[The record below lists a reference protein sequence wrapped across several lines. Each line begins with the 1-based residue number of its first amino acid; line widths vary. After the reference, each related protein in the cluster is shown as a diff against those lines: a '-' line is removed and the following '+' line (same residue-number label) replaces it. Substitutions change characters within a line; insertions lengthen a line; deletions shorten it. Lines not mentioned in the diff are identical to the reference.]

1 MEGNGVSYESYNQL
15 IAEYGKKQLQVIIL
29 MEEINRLNYR
39 YNELQAHLE
48 KAEEYIIHI
57 QETKKSSGAEVNTN
71 EVNEVAL
78 LREQYEAELARVA
91 EENNTLNQTIYN
103 LQTSIE
109 QSTIIER
116 TSKVASS
123 PLKVDDDRLLQELA
137 RKEEETRLLS

>member
-91 EENNTLNQTIYN
+91 EENNNLNQTIYN
-103 LQTSIE
+103 LQTTIE

-116 TSKVASS
+116 TSKVSSS